1 MNPVPL
7 PVVKSRFPFRLG
19 TTSFILPDDY
29 LPNVHYLAPVVDD
42 IELLFTDASDGALP
56 SPEVMQ
62 EIRRIADGDSLSFT
76 VHLPYDVDLGSG
88 DDAVRRAALTDLTR
102 VIEKSRILE
111 PFAWILHPFC
121 EWQHFGSGGPPGDWM
136 ARFSAS
142 VDRLLSTGIPPARL
156 CLENLRPVFAPL
168 EGLIA
173 AKGLSVCLDVGH
185 LAIYGH
191 DLNDFLERYGKRVR
205 VVHLHGVRDGRDHRG
220 LAGPDRQRLE
230 RLMDFLGDGRA
241 PRVVTLEVF
250 GRADLDESL
259 RVIAEYIP
267 GGKARP

>member
-1 MNPVPL
+1 
-7 PVVKSRFPFRLG
+7 
-19 TTSFILPDDY
+19 
-29 LPNVHYLAPVVDD
+29 
-42 IELLFTDASDGALP
+42 
-56 SPEVMQ
+56 
-62 EIRRIADGDSLSFT
+62 
-76 VHLPYDVDLGSG
+76 
-88 DDAVRRAALTDLTR
+88 
-102 VIEKSRILE
+102 
-111 PFAWILHPFC
+111 
-121 EWQHFGSGGPPGDWM
+121 
-136 ARFSAS
+136 
-142 VDRLLSTGIPPARL
+142 
-156 CLENLRPVFAPL
+156 
-168 EGLIA
+168 
-173 AKGLSVCLDVGH
+173 VGH